1 MKRSTYTGKTFVASV
16 LEPEVNTGLLV
27 VCYPGSG
34 EAFGRLDG
42 SLLPTI
48 KYGFDETKE
57 WPFTILKV
65 QTLTTN
71 YYTAWAEIQKYIDDH
86 SSAAVIVGWSLGARE
101 AMDLVLGFQGRLLS
115 SKVKLVVAIDGP
127 GSGNPDYSKANV
139 PVIMVSGKKGL
150 YYYPLRTQ
158 EGELLKQNK
167 SVKFIEMDLLD
178 HVGLM
183 RYTYS
188 AQDIINS
195 IIQLIQQP
203 KEYTIVSTT
212 VKNGMVTFTDDQGN
226 KYSTIV
232 NAEK

>member
-16 LEPEVNTGLLV
+16 LEPEVNTGLMV

-34 EAFGRLDG
+34 EAFGTADG
-42 SLLPTI
+42 SMLPVI

-57 WPFTILKV
+57 WPFTIVKV
-65 QTLTTN
+65 QTLSRN
-71 YYTAWAEIQKYIDDH
+71 FQTAWAEIMNYIENN
-86 SSAAVIVGWSLGARE
+86 STSCVLVGWSLGSRE
-101 AMDLVLGFQGRLLS
+101 VMDMLLGFLGRTLS
-115 SKVKLVVAIDGP
+115 SKVKLIVAIDGP
-127 GSGNPDYSKANV
+127 GSGNPDYSKASV

-158 EGELLKQNK
+158 EAELLKQNK
-167 SVKFIEMDLLD
+167 PVKFIEMDLLD

-195 IIQLIQQP
+195 IIGLIQQP
-203 KEYTIVSTT
+203 KEYNIVSTT
-212 VKNGMVTFTDDQGN
+212 VKNGVVTFIDEQGN
-226 KYSTIV
+226 KYSTAV